1 MLSRN
6 NNSFALFFALVNL
19 PEAREKI
26 TTTLIQQIKQPV
38 IELTLS
44 QTALQDTTLDNW
56 LQQELKNQPQD
67 AIVFLYNFGDILPSE
82 KEALRKYL
90 QQLNWRRS
98 ALAAIKRPLVIWLP
112 RYAIDTLAEYAP
124 DFYDWYSNVYEF
136 ATDSKQLAEQN
147 KRFNTE
153 FSTEVSPA
161 ERMSHKE
168 KKQWL
173 QTLTNLLDEN
183 KEKNIYRAS
192 LLNELGLLHRSLG
205 NNNDA
210 LDYYLQSLE
219 IQQEIG
225 DKSGEG
231 TTLNNISQ
239 IYAARGDYETALTY
253 LKQSLDI
260 RQEIGDK
267 SGEGTTLNNISQIY
281 DARGDYETALTYLK
295 QSLDIQQEIGDKSGL
310 CATLFNMGHI
320 YLQNEQQKEA
330 LEAWVTVYKIAKPMN
345 LAQALE
351 ALEGLAGS
359 LGLEGGLDAWEK
371 LADQL
376 P

>member
-1 MLSRN
+1 VRNLSDSEIKAETTEQISQRIIRMLSRN

-56 LQQELKNQPQD
+56 LQHQLKDQPQN
-67 AIVFLYNFGDILPSE
+67 AIVFLYNLSDILPSE
-82 KEALRKYL
+82 KEALRRYL

-136 ATDSKQLAEQN
+136 TTDSKQLAEQN
-147 KRFNTE
+147 KRFKTE

-183 KEKNIYRAS
+183 KEENQYRAR
-192 LLNELGLLHRSLG
+192 LLNSLGQLHYSLG

-210 LDYYLQSLE
+210 LAYYSQSFA
-219 IQQEIG
+219 IYQKIG
-225 DKSGEG
+225 DKSGK
-231 TTLNNISQ
+231 
-239 IYAARGDYETALTY
+239 A
-253 LKQSLDI
+253 
-260 RQEIGDK
+260 
-267 SGEGTTLNNISQIY
+267 TLNNISQIY
-281 DARGDYETALTYLK
+281 DARGDYETALKYLK
-295 QSLDIQQEIGDKSGL
+295 QSLDIRQGNRVQPFASLQQCI
-310 CATLFNMGHI
+310 CPT
-320 YLQNEQQKEA
+320 
-330 LEAWVTVYKIAKPMN
+330 T
-345 LAQALE
+345 
-351 ALEGLAGS
+351 
-359 LGLEGGLDAWEK
+359 
-371 LADQL
+371 
-376 P
+376 